1 MRRLLDFYATQVRV
15 LWEWQGGPISLL
27 KRLIITLIVATVSFL
42 GTVWILSPRMT
53 VDDARR
59 RRARGHPHGP
69 VQRRRSAQSCS
80 PWRRRSHWS

>member
-27 KRLIITLIVATVSFL
+27 KRLIITLVVATVSFL

-53 VDDARR
+53 VDRRRR

-69 VQRRRSAQSCS
+69 VQRRDPAGGAQSS
-80 PWRRRSHWS
+80 RRRSHWS